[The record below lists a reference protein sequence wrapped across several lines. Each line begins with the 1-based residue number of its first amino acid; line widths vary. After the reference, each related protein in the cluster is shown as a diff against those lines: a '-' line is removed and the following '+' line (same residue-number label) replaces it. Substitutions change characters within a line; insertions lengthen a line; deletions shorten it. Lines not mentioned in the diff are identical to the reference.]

1 MLFTRR
7 STHLQNA
14 TSAVALAHRRD
25 GLTSMKPVFI
35 VSAVSLLAL
44 SGCGQKGGLYL
55 VDDSNQTVQQSTET
69 LGSTNHPQDAAF
81 AGIDDDKHQPRDDWQ
96 LPAPSTDPNDY

>member
-1 MLFTRR
+1 MLFIRH

-14 TSAVALAHRRD
+14 TSAVAHRRA
-25 GLTSMKPVFI
+25 GLTSMKPVLI
-35 VSAVSLLAL
+35 MSAVSLLVL

-55 VDDSNQTVQQSTET
+55 VDDSRQTVQQSTET
-69 LGSTNHPQDAAF
+69 LDSTSHPQDTAF
-81 AGIDDDKHQPRDDWQ
+81 AGFDDDKHQPRDDWQ

>member
-14 TSAVALAHRRD
+14 TSAVAHRRA
-25 GLTSMKPVFI
+25 GLTSMKPVLI
-35 VSAVSLLAL
+35 MSAVSLLVL

-55 VDDSNQTVQQSTET
+55 VDDSRQTVQQSTET
-69 LGSTNHPQDAAF
+69 LGSTSHPQDAAF
-81 AGIDDDKHQPRDDWQ
+81 AGIDDKHQPRDDWQ

>member
-14 TSAVALAHRRD
+14 TSAVAHRRA

-44 SGCGQKGGLYL
+44 SGCGQKGDLYL

-69 LGSTNHPQDAAF
+69 LGSINHPQDAAF

>member
-1 MLFTRR
+1 MLFIRH

-14 TSAVALAHRRD
+14 TSAVAHRRA
-25 GLTSMKPVFI
+25 GLTSMKPALI
-35 VSAVSLLAL
+35 MSAVSLLAL

-55 VDDSNQTVQQSTET
+55 VDDSRQTVQQSTET
-69 LGSTNHPQDAAF
+69 LGSINHPQDTAF

-96 LPAPSTDPNDY
+96 LSAPSTDPNDY

>member
-1 MLFTRR
+1 MLFIRH

-14 TSAVALAHRRD
+14 TSAVAHRRA
-25 GLTSMKPVFI
+25 GLTSMKPVLI
-35 VSAVSLLAL
+35 MSAVSLLVL

-55 VDDSNQTVQQSTET
+55 VDDSRQTVQQSTET
-69 LGSTNHPQDAAF
+69 LDSTSHPQDTAF

>member
-1 MLFTRR
+1 MLFIRH

-14 TSAVALAHRRD
+14 TSAVAHRRA
-25 GLTSMKPVFI
+25 GLTSMKPVLI
-35 VSAVSLLAL
+35 MSAVSLLVL

-55 VDDSNQTVQQSTET
+55 VEDSNQTVQQSTET
-69 LGSTNHPQDAAF
+69 LGSTSHPQDTAF

>member
-14 TSAVALAHRRD
+14 TSAVAHRRAS
-25 GLTSMKPVFI
+25 LTSMKPVFI
-35 VSAVSLLAL
+35 VSAVSLLTL
-44 SGCGQKGGLYL
+44 SGCGQKGDLYL
-55 VDDSNQTVQQSTET
+55 VGDSNQTVQQSTEA

>member
-14 TSAVALAHRRD
+14 TSAVAHRRAS
-25 GLTSMKPVFI
+25 LTSMKPVLI
-35 VSAVSLLAL
+35 MSAASLLVL

-81 AGIDDDKHQPRDDWQ
+81 AGIDDKHQPRDDWQ

>member
-14 TSAVALAHRRD
+14 TSAVAHRRA

-69 LGSTNHPQDAAF
+69 LGSTSHPQDAAF
-81 AGIDDDKHQPRDDWQ
+81 AGIDDDKYQPRDDWQ

>member
-1 MLFTRR
+1 MLFIRH

-14 TSAVALAHRRD
+14 TSAVAHRRVS
-25 GLTSMKPVFI
+25 LTSMKPVLI
-35 VSAVSLLAL
+35 MSAVSLLVL

-55 VDDSNQTVQQSTET
+55 VDDSRQTVQQSTET
-69 LGSTNHPQDAAF
+69 IDSTSHPQDTAF

>member
-1 MLFTRR
+1 MLFIRH

-14 TSAVALAHRRD
+14 TSAVAHRRA
-25 GLTSMKPVFI
+25 GLTSMKPVLI
-35 VSAVSLLAL
+35 MSAVSLLVL

-55 VDDSNQTVQQSTET
+55 VDDSRQTVQQSTET
-69 LGSTNHPQDAAF
+69 LDSTSHPQDTAF

-96 LPAPSTDPNDY
+96 LPAPSTGPNDY

>member
-1 MLFTRR
+1 MLFIRH

-14 TSAVALAHRRD
+14 TSAVAHRRA

-35 VSAVSLLAL
+35 MSAVSLLVL

-55 VDDSNQTVQQSTET
+55 VDDSRQTVQQSTET
-69 LGSTNHPQDAAF
+69 LDSTSHPQDTAF
-81 AGIDDDKHQPRDDWQ
+81 AGVDDNKHQPRDDWQ

>member
-14 TSAVALAHRRD
+14 TSAVAHRRA
-25 GLTSMKPVFI
+25 GLISMKPVLI
-35 VSAVSLLAL
+35 MSAVSLLVL

-55 VDDSNQTVQQSTET
+55 VDDSRQTVQQSTET
-69 LGSTNHPQDAAF
+69 LGSTSHPQDTAF